1 MNFARMSMNDNMKI
15 VKGDISLNFG
25 ILWNTFNPLIIVYGL
40 TILFGL
46 GLRGSGD
53 GLLRPEFFVFVIL
66 SWFNFLNIIQALLTE
81 DLEQDF
87 YKNKDFGNL
96 FVVSIASVLT
106 SLIQSTGK
114 FILTILIVLFLG
126 YEIKMLIILTS
137 FYLTCSYGVLLA
149 ILIKF
154 LILNNKLLINIMN
167 YLFTALFF
175 VSNVIF
181 PISIFPSKIQEYFF
195 FNPLVHINEFV
206 REAYLE
212 TYGGLVDMS
221 YPLYF
226 LIPLILII
234 LFLFLS
240 RLNSI
245 LPRL

>member
-15 VKGDISLNFG
+15 VRGNMSFNFG

-40 TILFGL
+40 TFLFAI
-46 GLRGSGD
+46 GLRGSG
-53 GLLRPEFFVFVIL
+53 LLIRPEFFVFIIL
-66 SWFNFLNIIQALLTE
+66 SWFNFLSIIQTLLSEDTE
-81 DLEQDF
+81 QNF

-126 YEIKMLIILTS
+126 FEIKILVILTS
-137 FYLTCSYGVLLA
+137 FYLTCSYGILMA

-167 YLFTALFF
+167 YFFTALFF
-175 VSNVIF
+175 ASNVIF
-181 PISIFPSKIQEYFF
+181 PISIFPPSIQEYLYY
-195 FNPLVHINEFV
+195 NPLVHINEFI
-206 REAYLE
+206 REGYLE
-212 TYGGLVDMS
+212 TYGGMVDMS
-221 YPLYF
+221 YPLYL
-226 LIPLILII
+226 LIPLMLII
-234 LFLFLS
+234 LFVFLS
-240 RLNSI
+240 RLNLI